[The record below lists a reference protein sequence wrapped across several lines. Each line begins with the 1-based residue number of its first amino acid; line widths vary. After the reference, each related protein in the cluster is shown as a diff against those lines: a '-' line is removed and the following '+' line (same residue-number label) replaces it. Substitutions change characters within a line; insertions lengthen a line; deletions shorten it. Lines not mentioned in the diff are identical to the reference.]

1 MTPKNLNSVTPMM
14 QQYLRLKKQYRD
26 YLLFFRLGDF
36 YELFFEDAK
45 LASSVLDIALTS
57 RQKVPMCGV
66 PYHAV
71 QGYLAKLLRQG
82 FRVAICEQVEDPRT
96 AKGVVRR
103 EVVRVLTPGTTLE
116 IEPESSREGVLLAS
130 LMLEDQDW
138 GLAILDMMS
147 GRIRAT
153 EACGR
158 SEPELL
164 DELFRLSPKE
174 VVFPETRSREVARL
188 FASPD
193 QSPPVLSPLEDW
205 VFDQGHCRQLLF
217 SHFGVESLTGFG
229 LDGKPLATAAA
240 GSLLHY
246 IRNLRPEALQLIEG
260 VSFYQASQF
269 LLLDATAIRNLELVK
284 NIRDGREKDSL
295 LDVID
300 MTITA
305 AGARLLRSW
314 ILEPL
319 LDREEINRRLDAVED
334 FLRHTVER
342 QELRK
347 CLRQVG
353 DLERLTGKLSLGV
366 ANPRDLVFLRQSLAP
381 LPEIR
386 KHLEP
391 LQTPWLQSIK
401 EQWDNASDIV
411 ELIGRSILEEPAFSL
426 DEGGVIQEGFCP
438 ELDELRQMSR
448 SVKSFI
454 AGLEQKERERTGI
467 ASLKVRYNQVFGY
480 FIEVTKPNLP
490 LVPADYIRK
499 QTLVGSERFITP
511 ELKAY
516 EEKVLSAEERI
527 KELEANLF
535 SEIREK
541 VRRHVGRLKEIARRL
556 AHLDVLAGL
565 AQTAAERR
573 YARPEIDYSDR
584 IWIKEG
590 RHPVVEK
597 TSSEA
602 FVPNDV
608 EMDRD
613 ENQIL
618 IITGPN
624 MGGKSTY
631 IRQVALICLMAQ
643 MGSFVPASEARIG
656 IIDRVF
662 TRIGAT
668 DYLSLGQSTFMVE
681 MIETARILHQAT
693 PRSLIL
699 LDEIGRGT
707 STFDGLSIAWAVAE
721 YLHEREDIRPKTLF
735 ATHYH
740 ELTELELWLSRV
752 KNLHVLVKE
761 QGGDV
766 VFLRKVVPG
775 PSDQSYGLHVA
786 KLAGVPRTVIARAK
800 EILFN
805 LERKELDPAGQPRLG
820 RRRLKPDDNKQ
831 LWLFDKDEKYY
842 LLIELENSLLTQD
855 LDRLTPLEAL
865 QWLNHWKKK
874 LTPFSHH
881 KEK

>member
-1 MTPKNLNSVTPMM
+1 MM

-45 LASSVLDIALTS
+45 IASSVLDIALTS

-229 LDGKPLATAAA
+229 LDAKPLATAAA

-246 IRNLRPEALQLIEG
+246 IRNLRPEALQFIEG

-401 EQWDNASDIV
+401 EQWDNASDVI

-426 DEGGVIQEGFCP
+426 DEGGIIQEGFCP
-438 ELDELRQMSR
+438 ELDELRQISR

-573 YARPEIDYSDR
+573 YARPEIDDSDR

-613 ENQIL
+613 QNQIL

-656 IIDRVF
+656 IIDRIF

-740 ELTELELWLSRV
+740 ELTELELWLPRV

-842 LLIELENSLLTQD
+842 LLTELENSLLTQD

>member
-1 MTPKNLNSVTPMM
+1 MM

-82 FRVAICEQVEDPRT
+82 FRVAICEQVEDPQT
-96 AKGVVRR
+96 AKGIVRR
-103 EVVRVLTPGTTLE
+103 EVVRILTPGTTLE
-116 IEPESSREGVLLAS
+116 VEPESSREGVLLAS
-130 LMLEDQDW
+130 LMLKDQDW

-147 GRIRAT
+147 GRVRAT

-174 VVFPETRSREVARL
+174 VVFPETKSREVARL

-193 QSPPVLSPLEDW
+193 QNPPVLSPLEDW
-205 VFDQGHCRQLLF
+205 VFDQAHCRQLLF

-240 GSLLHY
+240 GSLLY
-246 IRNLRPEALQLIEG
+246 YLRNLRPEALQFIEG

-300 MTITA
+300 RTITA

-366 ANPRDLVFLRQSLAP
+366 ANPRDLVFLRQSLTP

-386 KHLEP
+386 KYLEP

-401 EQWDNASDIV
+401 EQWDNASDVV

-573 YARPEIDYSDR
+573 YARPEIDDSDR

-597 TSSEA
+597 TLSEV

-608 EMDRD
+608 EMDRE

-662 TRIGAT
+662 TRIGAM

-740 ELTELELWLSRV
+740 ELTELELWLPRV

-761 QGGDV
+761 QGGEV

-820 RRRLKPDDNKQ
+820 RRRPKPDVDKQ
-831 LWLFDKDEKYY
+831 LWLFDEDEKYH
-842 LLIELENSLLTQD
+842 LLIELEQSLLTQD
-855 LDRLTPLEAL
+855 LDRLTPLDAL
-865 QWLNHWKKK
+865 QWLNHWKKR
-874 LTPFSHH
+874 LSAFSRH

>member
-1 MTPKNLNSVTPMM
+1 MM

-45 LASSVLDIALTS
+45 IASSVLDIALTS

-66 PYHAV
+66 PYHTV
-71 QGYLAKLLRQG
+71 QSYLAKLLRQG

-116 IEPESSREGVLLAS
+116 VEPESSREGVLLAS
-130 LMLEDQDW
+130 LTLKDQDW

-164 DELFRLSPKE
+164 DELFRFSPKE

-205 VFDQGHCRQLLF
+205 VFDQAHCRQLLF

-246 IRNLRPEALQLIEG
+246 IRNLRPEALQFIEG

-269 LLLDATAIRNLELVK
+269 LLLDATAIRNLELIK

-300 MTITA
+300 ATITA

-347 CLRQVG
+347 CLRHVG

-386 KHLEP
+386 KYLEA

-401 EQWDNASDIV
+401 EQWDNASDVV

-573 YARPEIDYSDR
+573 YTRPEIDDSDR

-740 ELTELELWLSRV
+740 ELTELELWLPRV

-805 LERKELDPAGQPRLG
+805 LERKELDPAGQPRSG
-820 RRRLKPDDNKQ
+820 RRRPKPDDNKQ
-831 LWLFDKDEKYY
+831 LWLFDKDERYH
-842 LLIELENSLLTQD
+842 LLTELEDSLLTQD

-874 LTPFSHH
+874 LIPFSRH

>member
-1 MTPKNLNSVTPMM
+1 MM

-96 AKGVVRR
+96 AKGIVRR
-103 EVVRVLTPGTTLE
+103 EVVRILTPGTTLE
-116 IEPESSREGVLLAS
+116 VEPESSREGVLLAS
-130 LMLEDQDW
+130 LMLKDQDW

-147 GRIRAT
+147 GRVRAT

-174 VVFPETRSREVARL
+174 VVFPETKSREVARL

-193 QSPPVLSPLEDW
+193 QNPPVLSPLEDW
-205 VFDQGHCRQLLF
+205 VFDQAHCRQLLF

-240 GSLLHY
+240 GSLLY
-246 IRNLRPEALQLIEG
+246 YLRNLRPEALQFIEG

-300 MTITA
+300 RTITA

-366 ANPRDLVFLRQSLAP
+366 ANPRDLVFLRQSLTP

-386 KHLEP
+386 KYLEP

-401 EQWDNASDIV
+401 EQWDNASDVV

-573 YARPEIDYSDR
+573 YARPEIDDSDR

-597 TSSEA
+597 TLSEV

-608 EMDRD
+608 EMDRE

-662 TRIGAT
+662 TRIGAM

-740 ELTELELWLSRV
+740 ELTELELWLPRV

-761 QGGDV
+761 QGGEV

-820 RRRLKPDDNKQ
+820 RRRPKPDVDKQ
-831 LWLFDKDEKYY
+831 LWLFDEDEKYH
-842 LLIELENSLLTQD
+842 LLTELEQSLLTQD

-865 QWLNHWKKK
+865 QWLNHWKKR
-874 LTPFSHH
+874 LTAFSRH

>member
-1 MTPKNLNSVTPMM
+1 MTRQTSDAVTPMM

-45 LASSVLDIALTS
+45 LASAILDIALTS

-71 QGYLAKLLRQG
+71 QSYLAKLLRQG
-82 FRVAICEQVEDPRT
+82 YRVAICEQVEDPRT

-116 IEPESSREGVLLAS
+116 IEPESSREGVVLAS
-130 LMLEDQDW
+130 LMLKDQDW
-138 GLAILDMMS
+138 GLAVLDMMS
-147 GRIRAT
+147 GRVRAT
-153 EACGR
+153 EAVGR
-158 SEPELL
+158 TQQELL

-174 VVFPETRSREVARL
+174 IIFPETRNHEVARL
-188 FASPD
+188 FASPE
-193 QSPPVLSPLEDW
+193 QSSPVLSPLEDW
-205 VFDQGHCRQLLF
+205 VFDQAHCRQLLF
-217 SHFGVESLTGFG
+217 SHFGVESLAGFG
-229 LDGKPLATAAA
+229 LDGKPLATVAA
-240 GSLLHY
+240 GSLLY
-246 IRNLRPEALQLIEG
+246 YLRNLRPDALQFVEG
-260 VSFYQASQF
+260 VSFYQTSQF
-269 LLLDATAIRNLELVK
+269 MVLDATAIRNLELVR

-295 LDVID
+295 LDVMD
-300 MTITA
+300 MTVTA

-319 LDREEINRRLDAVED
+319 LDRQEINRRLDAVED
-334 FLRHTVER
+334 FLKHTVER

-347 CLRQVG
+347 SLRQVG
-353 DLERLTGKLSLGV
+353 DLERLAGKLSLGV
-366 ANPRDLVFLRQSLAP
+366 ANPRDLVSLRQSLAP

-386 KHLEP
+386 RYLEP
-391 LQTPWLQSIK
+391 LQAPWLQEIK
-401 EQWDNASDIV
+401 GQWDNAADIA
-411 ELIGRSILEEPAFSL
+411 ELISRSILEEPAFSI
-426 DEGGVIQEGFCP
+426 DEGGVIQAGFSP
-438 ELDELRQMSR
+438 ELDELRQVSR
-448 SVKSFI
+448 SAKSFI
-454 AGLEQKERERTGI
+454 AGLEQKERQRTGI

-527 KELEANLF
+527 KELEAKLF
-535 SEIREK
+535 LEIREK
-541 VRRHVGRLKEIARRL
+541 VSQHAGRLKEIARRL

-565 AQTAAERR
+565 AQLAAERR
-573 YARPEIDYSDR
+573 YIRPEVDDSDV
-584 IWIKEG
+584 IWVREG

-597 TSSEA
+597 TLNEP

-608 EMDRD
+608 ELDRD
-613 ENQIL
+613 KNQIL
-618 IITGPN
+618 VITGPN

-643 MGSFVPASEARIG
+643 MGSFVPAAEARIG
-656 IIDRVF
+656 IIDRIF

-681 MIETARILHQAT
+681 MTETARILHQAT

-707 STFDGLSIAWAVAE
+707 STFDGLSIAWAVTE

-740 ELTELELWLSRV
+740 ELTELELLLPRV

-761 QGGDV
+761 HGGDV

-786 KLAGVPRTVIARAK
+786 KLAGVPKTVIARAK

-820 RRRLKPDDNKQ
+820 RRRAKPVDNRQ
-831 LWLFDKDEKYY
+831 LWLFDEDEKYH
-842 LLIELENSLLTQD
+842 LLAELEESLLAQD

-865 QWLNHWKKK
+865 EWLHQWKKRI
-874 LTPFSHH
+874 TPFSRR
-881 KEK
+881 EER

>member
-1 MTPKNLNSVTPMM
+1 MM

-96 AKGVVRR
+96 AKGIVRR
-103 EVVRVLTPGTTLE
+103 EVVRILTPGTTLE
-116 IEPESSREGVLLAS
+116 VEPESSREGVLLAS
-130 LMLEDQDW
+130 LMLKDQDW

-147 GRIRAT
+147 GRVRAT

-174 VVFPETRSREVARL
+174 VVFPETKSREVARL

-193 QSPPVLSPLEDW
+193 QNPPVLSPLEDW
-205 VFDQGHCRQLLF
+205 VFDQAHCRQLLF

-240 GSLLHY
+240 GSLLY
-246 IRNLRPEALQLIEG
+246 YLRNLRPEALQFIEG

-300 MTITA
+300 RTITA

-366 ANPRDLVFLRQSLAP
+366 ANPRDLVFLRQSLTP

-386 KHLEP
+386 KYLEP

-401 EQWDNASDIV
+401 EQWDNASDVV

-573 YARPEIDYSDR
+573 YTRPEIDDSDR

-597 TSSEA
+597 TLSEV

-608 EMDRD
+608 EMDRE

-662 TRIGAT
+662 TRIGAM

-740 ELTELELWLSRV
+740 ELTELELWLPRV

-761 QGGDV
+761 QGGEV

-820 RRRLKPDDNKQ
+820 RRRPKPDVDKQ
-831 LWLFDKDEKYY
+831 LWLFDEDEKYH
-842 LLIELENSLLTQD
+842 LLTELEQSLLTQD

-865 QWLNHWKKK
+865 QWLNHWKKR
-874 LTPFSHH
+874 LTPFSRH

>member
-1 MTPKNLNSVTPMM
+1 MM

-96 AKGVVRR
+96 AKGIVRR
-103 EVVRVLTPGTTLE
+103 EVVRILTPGTTLE
-116 IEPESSREGVLLAS
+116 VEPESSREGVLLAS
-130 LMLEDQDW
+130 LMLKDQDW

-147 GRIRAT
+147 GRVKAT

-174 VVFPETRSREVARL
+174 VVFPETKSREVVRL

-193 QSPPVLSPLEDW
+193 QNPPVLSPLEDW
-205 VFDQGHCRQLLF
+205 VFDQAHCRQLLF

-240 GSLLHY
+240 GSLLY
-246 IRNLRPEALQLIEG
+246 YLRNLRPEALQFIEG

-300 MTITA
+300 RTITA

-366 ANPRDLVFLRQSLAP
+366 ANPRDLVFLRQSLTP

-386 KHLEP
+386 KYLEP

-401 EQWDNASDIV
+401 EQWDNASDVV

-573 YARPEIDYSDR
+573 YARPEIDDSDR

-597 TSSEA
+597 TLSEA

-608 EMDRD
+608 EMDR
-613 ENQIL
+613 EKNQIL

-662 TRIGAT
+662 TRIGAM

-740 ELTELELWLSRV
+740 ELTELELWLPRV

-761 QGGDV
+761 QGGEV

-820 RRRLKPDDNKQ
+820 RRRPKPDVDKQ
-831 LWLFDKDEKYY
+831 LWLFDEDEKYH
-842 LLIELENSLLTQD
+842 LLTELEQSLLTQD

-865 QWLNHWKKK
+865 QWLNHWKKR
-874 LTPFSHH
+874 LTAFSRH